1 MGLRGSPEDRV
12 EKVAPYWFGAP
23 GQPFRRRSGLP
34 FPTAGCKPS
43 LATSPLLTSR
53 APSGH
58 AGGRRRPHEATSSA
72 LPGFLPLQRM
82 RSSGF
87 GHRELRHGARHLPS
101 SAFRTLSTVYTP
113 QPRPGLFHPGNAHGV
128 PPTGLRSSPGSRDLS
143 RGPLLSCRSSHPIQ
157 PLSETR
163 RPATSELRSPQGVRT
178 ATGRNPS
185 AAAALLALSPL
196 RLSRSPAPARS

>member
-34 FPTAGCKPS
+34 FSTAGRKPS

-58 AGGRRRPHEATSSA
+58 AGGRRRSHGATGST
-72 LPGFLPLQRM
+72 LPGFRPLQRM
-82 RSSGF
+82 RGSRF

-101 SAFRTLSTVYTP
+101 SAFRTLSTACTP
-113 QPRPGLFHPGNAHGV
+113 PHRPGLFHPGNAHGV
-128 PPTGLRSSPGSRDLS
+128 SPTGLRSSPGSRDLS
-143 RGPLLSCRSSHPIQ
+143 RGPLLSCRSRRHIQ

-163 RPATSELRSPQGVRT
+163 RPATSERCSPQGVRT

-185 AAAALLALSPL
+185 AAAALLAFSPL
-196 RLSRSPAPARS
+196 RLSRSPAPVRS

>member
-34 FPTAGCKPS
+34 FSTAGRKPS

-58 AGGRRRPHEATSSA
+58 AGGRRRSSVDDRHHP
-72 LPGFLPLQRM
+72 PGLSSPTAYEGQRV
-82 RSSGF
+82 RSP
-87 GHRELRHGARHLPS
+87 RAPPGARHLPS

-113 QPRPGLFHPGNAHGV
+113 PHRPGLFHPGNAHGV
-128 PPTGLRSSPGSRDLS
+128 SPTGLRSSPGSRDLS
-143 RGPLLSCRSSHPIQ
+143 RGPLLSCRSSRHIQ

-163 RPATSELRSPQGVRT
+163 RPATSERFSPQGVRT

-185 AAAALLALSPL
+185 AAAALLAFAPL
-196 RLSRSPAPARS
+196 RLSRSPAPVRS